1 MFGLMP
7 IAQYESIDP
16 IGYQYYEGG
25 IYDTPRR
32 SLYYQPQTQPVV
44 YQPAQ
49 IERPQPVIDDNGNVT
64 TAVTSTA
71 VTSKPCS
78 CATNPSCC
86 NGQLNTSTVT
96 ELVQAH
102 PFIAVGSIA
111 LLAYIFLGK

>member
-7 IAQYESIDP
+7 IAQYESVDP
-16 IGYQYYEGG
+16 ISYQYYEGG
-25 IYDTPRR
+25 VYNSPRQ
-32 SLYYQPQTQPVV
+32 SYNYQPQPVV

-86 NGQLNTSTVT
+86 SGQPNTSTVT